1 MKLQWTTS
9 ANQDLVRLHAFLH
22 QVNSRAA
29 IQIVKQLVAAAE
41 QLLTYPQLGEP
52 LIEFSPRNVR
62 RLIVGDYEMRYE
74 LTDTAIFILRLW
86 HGRENR

>member
-22 QVNSRAA
+22 PLNPLAA
-29 IQIVKQLVAAAE
+29 IQIVQQLVAAAE
-41 QLLTYPQLGEP
+41 QLLTYPQLGER
-52 LIEFSPRNVR
+52 LVEFLPRNVR

-74 LTDTAIFILRLW
+74 LADTAIFVLRLW

>member
-41 QLLTYPQLGEP
+41 QLLIIHSLA
-52 LIEFSPRNVR
+52 NV
-62 RLIVGDYEMRYE
+62 L
-74 LTDTAIFILRLW
+74 
-86 HGRENR
+86 

>member
-29 IQIVKQLVAAAE
+29 IQIVKQLVAGAE
-41 QLLTYPQLGEP
+41 QLLTYPQLGER

>member
-9 ANQDLVRLHAFLH
+9 ANQDVVRLHAFINP
-22 QVNSRAA
+22 VNPRAA
-29 IQIVKQLVAAAE
+29 IQIVQQLVAAAE
-41 QLLTYPQLGEP
+41 QLLTYPQLGER

-74 LTDTAIFILRLW
+74 LTETAIFVLRLW

>member
-22 QVNSRAA
+22 PVNPLAA
-29 IQIVKQLVAAAE
+29 IQIVQQLVAAAE
-41 QLLTYPQLGEP
+41 QLLTYPQLGER
-52 LIEFSPRNVR
+52 LVEFSPRNVR

-74 LTDTAIFILRLW
+74 LADTAIFVLRLW